1 VIETGR
7 LVMAGASQDLLEN
20 PDVKKAYLGG

>member
-7 LVMAGASQDLLEN
+7 LVMAGASRELLEN
-20 PDVKKAYLGG
+20 SDVKKAYLGG